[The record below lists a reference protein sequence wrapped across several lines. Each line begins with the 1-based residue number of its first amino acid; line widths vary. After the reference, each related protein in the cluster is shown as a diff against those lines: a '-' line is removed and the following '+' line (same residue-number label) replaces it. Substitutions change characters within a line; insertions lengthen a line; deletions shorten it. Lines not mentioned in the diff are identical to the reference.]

1 MKKLERFSVVR
12 EAGDE
17 REVVEEEVEAA
28 TRLLDLLA
36 NTERRGRLNNV
47 NLDKVDFT
55 QLTSQSPTKPFF

>member
-1 MKKLERFSVVR
+1 MKKLGGFSVVR

-28 TRLLDLLA
+28 TQLLDLLA
-36 NTERRGRLNNV
+36 DTKSRGRLYYV

-55 QLTSQSPTKPFF
+55 QLTSQSQTKPFS